1 MLDPDWPGWISIHAP
16 HEGERHIPT
25 SRGFCRFF
33 ISIHA
38 PHEGERRGT
47 PTQSGCCLPF
57 QSTLPTR
64 GSDGRYAFAPF
75 AIPHISIHAPHEG
88 ERHGCRKPSR
98 ISCIFQSTLPT
109 RGSDQVRSLGSRQSA
124 HFNPRSPRGGA
135 THVDFFKSSQIVY
148 FNPRSPR
155 GGATRGKAAPIL
167 NDPISIHAPH
177 EGERPSVPPVGAT
190 LICISIHAP
199 HEGERPR
206 APFCPWRSCTYFNP
220 RSPRGGAT
228 AKGWK
233 VGSAPIF
240 QSTLPT
246 RGSDCC
252 RRRLPARPP
261 ISIHAPHEGERP
273 LPYGIPV
280 RRCGYFNPR
289 SPRGGATRPQSILL
303 NVLGISIHAPHEGE
317 RPTEFPSSPNSI
329 YEFQST
335 LPTRGSDVFG
345 LQI

>member
-109 RGSDQVRSLGSRQSA
+109 RGSDQKRL
-124 HFNPRSPRGGA
+124 
-135 THVDFFKSSQIVY
+135 Y
-148 FNPRSPR
+148 M
-155 GGATRGKAAPIL
+155 IL
-167 NDPISIHAPH
+167 ISIYYISIHAPH
-177 EGERPSVPPVGAT
+177 EGERHRKSAVKGKSADHGGRRT
-190 LICISIHAP
+190 THK
-199 HEGERPR
+199 GER
-206 APFCPWRSCTYFNP
+206 
-220 RSPRGGAT
+220 
-228 AKGWK
+228 
-233 VGSAPIF
+233 
-240 QSTLPT
+240 
-246 RGSDCC
+246 
-252 RRRLPARPP
+252 
-261 ISIHAPHEGERP
+261 HA
-273 LPYGIPV
+273 L
-280 RRCGYFNPR
+280 F
-289 SPRGGATRPQSILL
+289 
-303 NVLGISIHAPHEGE
+303 
-317 RPTEFPSSPNSI
+317 
-329 YEFQST
+329 
-335 LPTRGSDVFG
+335 
-345 LQI
+345 